1 MPCSHCGGT
10 GHTYRRCP
18 TISEEEKK
26 EKTLKNKENAE
37 RRIQNRQARQERQ
50 ALHQQLLEENKK
62 SNYNVTN
69 ISGHEVVL
77 YWGDNNGNIYPI
89 NII

>member
-1 MPCSHCGGT
+1 MNEYKNNIKMPCSHCGEI

-26 EKTLKNKENAE
+26 EKILKNKETAE

-62 SNYNVTN
+62 SN
-69 ISGHEVVL
+69 
-77 YWGDNNGNIYPI
+77 
-89 NII
+89 